1 MSNTSL
7 SRREKFACAAMQA
20 VLSNPFITQIW
31 HQKGLLD
38 KGSDVL
44 GNLVAED
51 AYRIADIMIKA
62 SRRISPREQVTNAE

>member
-31 HQKGLLD
+31 HQKELLD
-38 KGSDVL
+38 TDLLSKVI
-44 GNLVAED
+44 AED
-51 AYRIADIMIKA
+51 SYKIADEMIKA
-62 SRRISPREQVTNAE
+62 SRRVSPREQVANAE